1 MSTENSS
8 ALIPLVLS
16 NCSRKKYKLL
26 EVKDSSGA
34 GFEIGRFKFP
44 RWHRGKAEVATIKI
58 IANLSTGRYRSDLL
72 LDFDREGH
80 TTDSGQRK
88 ASE

>member
-44 RWHRGKAEVATIKI
+44 RWHGRKAEVAGYNQDHCQSVNGEI
-58 IANLSTGRYRSDLL
+58 
-72 LDFDREGH
+72 
-80 TTDSGQRK
+80 
-88 ASE
+88 SERFFA